1 MKSRAMRGFF
11 YENWQPMK
19 TLLLSISF
27 FLTITFARAQSIT
40 QENLQGNWKICAF
53 NVNGIIWDFKSDV
66 VTLPAEYDNSSLGP
80 SQKEAMIAD
89 IRAGLADYKDGSFIV
104 KGNYVEQSMAGQTAS
119 GTFTLQEQNKKWYIN
134 ITNDD
139 AAKTTETLMV
149 ALKDGKMQLT
159 IPDGMGGITIL
170 EYCK

>member
-1 MKSRAMRGFF
+1 
-11 YENWQPMK
+11 MK
-19 TLLLSISF
+19 TLFYSLAF
-27 FLTITFARAQSIT
+27 FLIATLASAQAIT
-40 QENLQGNWKICAF
+40 QERLQGAWKICAF
-53 NVNGIIWDFKSDV
+53 NVNGINWDFKTDV
-66 VTLPAEYDNSSLGP
+66 VTLPAEYEASTLGP

-89 IRAGLADYKDGSFIV
+89 IRAGLADYKDGSFVI

-119 GTFTLQEQNKKWYIN
+119 GTFSLQEQNKKWYIN
-134 ITNDD
+134 IVNDD

-170 EYCK
+170 TYCK